1 MTEFVHFVLPGIA
14 TVIAGIV
21 IGLGIFTVFIA

>member
-1 MTEFVHFVLPGIA
+1 MTDFVHFVLPGIA

-21 IGLGIFTVFIA
+21 IGVVIFTVFVA

>member
-1 MTEFVHFVLPGIA
+1 MTDFINFVLPGIA

-21 IGLGIFTVFIA
+21 SGVVFFMVFIA